1 MIKQLFLLAILI
13 FYWII
18 NCCISIKV
26 LYGTNVQAYI
36 FQFDDSEFQSDLPE
50 LDAPPTLESILND
63 DETMSVL
70 EEEEIA
76 IPSAVQAFKDSQS
89 LDTSSLS
96 SQDSSLTDKPLKK
109 ER

>member
-1 MIKQLFLLAILI
+1 MSKHI
-13 FYWII
+13 
-18 NCCISIKV
+18 
-26 LYGTNVQAYI
+26 YI